1 MATVCLLLV
10 VVSGQGRW
18 GLVVRVVRV
27 TALANA
33 EYLIGSVALGI
44 EEYYLGVGEAP
55 GVWAGRWADEL
66 GLVGVVEADQL
77 RALIEARHP
86 SSGDV
91 LVKGLRERSVRA
103 FDVTFSAPKSVSML
117 WALGSPEAADAVM
130 RAHIDAVD
138 VAVRFLESRAAV
150 ARQQVDGVRRRVGTG
165 GLVVAGFVH
174 RTSRE
179 GDPQLHSH
187 CLVPNLVRRASDG
200 RVVAL
205 DGYPLHVWA
214 RAAGSVYQA
223 ELQRHLSRSLDVGW
237 GEDRRNTRD
246 LVGITADQRRAFSK
260 RSGQIEAELEAI
272 GAAGLEDPGVRMR
285 ADDVASLATRVAKD
299 RSLTPARLAEQ
310 WATEAAAAGL
320 PVGGRLDAAVRAAS
334 RRVEALSFDEVSRAL
349 VDPEAGLCSRSAR
362 FSEADVVEHI
372 CAMAAGRLTIDDVEA
387 YTKRF
392 LESELVVR
400 LVPSTDAVVR
410 RLPEWSTAAH
420 RAREDRVLGL
430 LDHLSARQVEPL
442 PSTEGVLERTGR
454 LGEDQVAAVRLLCGP
469 GGSVRCVLA
478 PAGFG
483 KTAMVHAAAAVAAE
497 AGRPVL
503 GVATTGKA
511 VAELEGAGLPSTTIA
526 HLRIVLTDRPLAAG
540 AVVVLDEV
548 SQTSTRD
555 AEVVLAAVAAAPGA
569 QVWVLGDAKQGQP
582 VLAGGL
588 AHELATRAAAGAVPA
603 ATLTVNRRQ
612 ADPDDRR
619 ALVLLRSGRPA
630 ESQAA
635 RDEHGWEH
643 QADTPE
649 ATRQAMADAVVADI
663 TTHGPARLSL

>member
-1 MATVCLLLV
+1 VATVCLLLV
-10 VVSGQGRW
+10 VVSGQARW
-18 GLVVRVVRV
+18 GPVVRVVRV

-55 GVWAGRWADEL
+55 GVWAGRWTGEL

-77 RALIEARHP
+77 RALVEGRHP
-86 SSGDV
+86 VSGED
-91 LVKGLRERSVRA
+91 LVKGLRGRSVRA
-103 FDVTFSAPKSVSML
+103 FDVTFSAPKSVSLL

-130 RAHIDAVD
+130 RAHVDAVD

-150 ARQQVDGVRRRVGTG
+150 ARQQVDGVRRRVSTN
-165 GLVVAGFVH
+165 GLVVAAFVH

-187 CLVPNLVRRASDG
+187 CLVPNLVRRVPDG

-223 ELQRHLSRSLDVGW
+223 ELQRHLSRSLHVGW

-246 LVGITADQRRAFSK
+246 LVGISVEQRRVFSK

-272 GAAGLEDPGVRMR
+272 GAAKLEDPGVRMR
-285 ADDVASLATRVAKD
+285 ADDVASLATRAAKD

-310 WATEAAAAGL
+310 WATEATAAGL
-320 PVGGRLDAAVRAAS
+320 PVGGRLDAAVHSRE
-334 RRVEALSFDEVSRAL
+334 RRVEALSFEEISQVL
-349 VDPEAGLCSRSAR
+349 VDPEVGLCSRSAR

-372 CAMAAGRLTIDDVEA
+372 CAMAAGHLTVDDVEA
-387 YTKRF
+387 YSKRF
-392 LESELVVR
+392 LDSEHVVR

-410 RLPEWSTAAH
+410 RLPEWSTVAH
-420 RAREDRVLGL
+420 RALEDRVLGL
-430 LDHLSARQVEPL
+430 LDRLAVRPVEAL
-442 PSTEGVLERTGR
+442 AGAERVLEAAGR
-454 LGEDQVAAVRLLCGP
+454 LGEDQVAAVRVLCGS

-497 AGRPVL
+497 AGRPVV

-511 VAELEGAGLPSTTIA
+511 VAELEGAGLPNCPPP
-526 HLRIVLTDRPLAAG
+526 HRPGRPPAG
-540 AVVVLDEV
+540 ARH
-548 SQTSTRD
+548 RD
-555 AEVVLAAVAAAPGA
+555 G
-569 QVWVLGDAKQGQP
+569 
-582 VLAGGL
+582 
-588 AHELATRAAAGAVPA
+588 
-603 ATLTVNRRQ
+603 
-612 ADPDDRR
+612 
-619 ALVLLRSGRPA
+619 SGR
-630 ESQAA
+630 
-635 RDEHGWEH
+635 G
-643 QADTPE
+643 
-649 ATRQAMADAVVADI
+649 VADLD
-663 TTHGPARLSL
+663 P